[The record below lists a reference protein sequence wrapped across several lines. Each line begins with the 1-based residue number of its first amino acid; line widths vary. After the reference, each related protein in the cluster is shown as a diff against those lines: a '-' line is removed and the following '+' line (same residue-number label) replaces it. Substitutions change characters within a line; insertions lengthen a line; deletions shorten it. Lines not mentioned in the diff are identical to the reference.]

1 MYLPQYQK
9 MHNQFKFGEDSADY
23 YRYGQQSAPA
33 LKKNQHA

>member
-23 YRYGQQSAPA
+23 YRYGQQRTPT
-33 LKKNQHA
+33 LKNQHA